1 MGEDRQAYETLA
13 RDYARG
19 LMQCFPEDTSYETEL
34 LMSAIYDD
42 DAEEIQKLFSSV
54 YARDKTNES
63 IRTAYFFWNKQRE
76 FFVDALKVATD
87 GGPDLRNQEILEDII
102 ARNAENVRTG
112 GAEAYLLN
120 RLIPS
125 ELRPTNDEFAAQPI
139 VDRFPKNVAR
149 AATKIAELDETA
161 TQADAAE
168 AVRLFWRNINLQS
181 LDTSMPF
188 YMGGSNTLMF
198 LDWPV
203 DFEESGHINFY
214 GYGYY
219 GQGPVAVNWSSYINL
234 PDDQY
239 GPRTDYE
246 RLLDR
251 TIKTFPLGRELEL
264 LLRSQNNPY
273 DPYQYQF
280 FYGSQTDEKSRWY
293 EVIRAAYGHHPEDL
307 QQRLQEL
314 TTKILTGL
322 ANEHEF
328 MMWMHLSN
336 ESQTQPSPEVITQFE
351 EWAGG
356 IDTPTQP
363 QLINIARL
371 FAGLEE
377 WKRAIEVYKLL
388 VVNRADFNEF
398 MGGGYYGPPSNQPL
412 SISLILDD
420 VIEWLPVSE
429 SRKFIR
435 DVLPVA
441 RRFDDKEVGQFMSD
455 FFNIAALAKVFPS
468 DEIFELASEI
478 HANTT
483 LPNNHNTPLKP
494 FEALPLMAGIEVQIA
509 GSEYN
514 DAFNQI
520 QQLISKEHI
529 ASSSDSGDLRMDRFR
544 SPFGSMDEIYYLD

>member
-1 MGEDRQAYETLA
+1 
-13 RDYARG
+13 
-19 LMQCFPEDTSYETEL
+19 
-34 LMSAIYDD
+34 
-42 DAEEIQKLFSSV
+42 
-54 YARDKTNES
+54 
-63 IRTAYFFWNKQRE
+63 
-76 FFVDALKVATD
+76 
-87 GGPDLRNQEILEDII
+87 
-102 ARNAENVRTG
+102 
-112 GAEAYLLN
+112 
-120 RLIPS
+120 
-125 ELRPTNDEFAAQPI
+125 
-139 VDRFPKNVAR
+139 
-149 AATKIAELDETA
+149 
-161 TQADAAE
+161 
-168 AVRLFWRNINLQS
+168 
-181 LDTSMPF
+181 
-188 YMGGSNTLMF
+188 
-198 LDWPV
+198 
-203 DFEESGHINFY
+203 
-214 GYGYY
+214 
-219 GQGPVAVNWSSYINL
+219 
-234 PDDQY
+234 
-239 GPRTDYE
+239 
-246 RLLDR
+246 LLDR
-251 TIKTFPLGRELEL
+251 TIETFPLGRELEL

-293 EVIRAAYGHHPEDL
+293 EVIREAYGHHPAEL
-307 QQRLQEL
+307 QKRLQEL

-336 ESQTQPSPEVITQFE
+336 ESKTQPSVEVIAKFE

-356 IDTPTQP
+356 IDIPTQP
-363 QLINIARL
+363 QLINIARF

-377 WKRAIEVYKLL
+377 WERAIEVYKLL
-388 VVNRADFNEF
+388 VVNRSDFNEF

-420 VIEWLPVSE
+420 VIEWLPINE

-478 HANTT
+478 RASTT

-509 GSEYN
+509 GSDYN
-514 DAFNQI
+514 DAFDQM
-520 QQLISKEHI
+520 QQLISKENI

-544 SPFGSMDEIYYLD
+544 NSFGRMDEIYYLDNLVREFSNSLGITVPSLISRTSEGFVSSSELLFVMRDRLFDFENGTWMDRLTNGLVQLLDNETVEQTAVVELLAVLYNEFYKLEKFESSGALANKLIRWLTDRVDSLNERTLEPFAYLAIHAEFPLTPNLFSKMLSYGHFSTEELITLIQKLRESSNPEEVFLAIQEISVELSGLSILKELREVGLLANEEAFVADLEERIDALESARNKLEVRVL